1 MIIVPGNSSLGRN
14 FDAAIS
20 FYNYKSTPFNGKSD
34 GTGLN
39 TLTITKQTVVGNACN
54 NVKVGYIVVQTRY
67 AVSEYVN
74 TSYFSACIEN
84 GTCQYGTL
92 RFGGYCACWSGAWGR
107 SCTMDTATPASNN
120 PNAWDQNIPNI
131 KSIYQYDLD
140 AANYVKPFYYDWAN
154 HPTCPIL
161 ANWGTV
167 NATVTKD
174 IPTLNKAFFKDAR
187 LNIYVSQHMVNARA
201 DGVAFLNDNTLNKTN
216 PQCTYPISN
225 DISKQVVN
233 CTDVWYFNIPWTT
246 ASKCGWNS
254 VQQDGFLVLRGQ
266 VIIQNIEWLSNVGE
280 WREIQSVLRIKL
292 RFQQY
297 VQVTVA
303 QDPSVFSTKGLNA
316 AITKQIVAINLGSPA
331 LVELVTVYN
340 YPYMLTNGDLT
351 LTPPGKVAL
360 YTYTQVQQCNVTL
373 NQNCR
378 QRWDA
383 SMKLTTETCTLNGDY
398 RMSWN
403 TACPSFLTQVDC
415 PLLPADVATYVNF
428 SLTSENFC
436 AEVSVDVG
444 LVGNVVS
451 YSDSAYSNLKSA
463 FIVGRTAYFLVSVNS
478 ELNNKGVLPYVASS
492 AIVTFSS
499 TALVSVT
506 VTPKPAGTLIY
517 RLFEN
522 GATANFTSTSYGDLK
537 TNCVSL
543 PAPGPNQV
551 GFSFVF
557 SSELS
562 SGLTKNGQQTFTVS
576 ATVKV
581 TYSNSAGKKRGVLAQ
596 DGTND
601 NTYSADFTPDVS
613 GNTDTTQT
621 STATSSGS
629 GSGSGSASSSQSSS
643 SAVASS
649 STTSNSVIVIASCLL
664 LALGLLI

>member
-1 MIIVPGNSSLGRN
+1 L
-14 FDAAIS
+14 
-20 FYNYKSTPFNGKSD
+20 
-34 GTGLN
+34 
-39 TLTITKQTVVGNACN
+39 
-54 NVKVGYIVVQTRY
+54 
-67 AVSEYVN
+67 
-74 TSYFSACIEN
+74 
-84 GTCQYGTL
+84 
-92 RFGGYCACWSGAWGR
+92 
-107 SCTMDTATPASNN
+107 
-120 PNAWDQNIPNI
+120 
-131 KSIYQYDLD
+131 
-140 AANYVKPFYYDWAN
+140 
-154 HPTCPIL
+154 
-161 ANWGTV
+161 
-167 NATVTKD
+167 
-174 IPTLNKAFFKDAR
+174 
-187 LNIYVSQHMVNARA
+187 
-201 DGVAFLNDNTLNKTN
+201 
-216 PQCTYPISN
+216 
-225 DISKQVVN
+225 
-233 CTDVWYFNIPWTT
+233 
-246 ASKCGWNS
+246 
-254 VQQDGFLVLRGQ
+254 
-266 VIIQNIEWLSNVGE
+266 
-280 WREIQSVLRIKL
+280 
-292 RFQQY
+292 
-297 VQVTVA
+297 
-303 QDPSVFSTKGLNA
+303 
-316 AITKQIVAINLGSPA
+316 
-331 LVELVTVYN
+331 
-340 YPYMLTNGDLT
+340 
-351 LTPPGKVAL
+351 
-360 YTYTQVQQCNVTL
+360 
-373 NQNCR
+373 
-378 QRWDA
+378 
-383 SMKLTTETCTLNGDY
+383 
-398 RMSWN
+398 N
-403 TACPSFLTQVDC
+403 TACPSFLTQQDC

-522 GATANFTSTSYGDLK
+522 GATANFTGTSYGDLK

-543 PAPGPNQV
+543 SAPGPNQV

-562 SGLTKNGQQTFTVS
+562 SNLTKNGQQTFTVS

-629 GSGSGSASSSQSSS
+629 GSGSGSGSSSQSSS
-643 SAVASS
+643 STVASS
-649 STTSNSVIVIASCLL
+649 STSSNSVIVIASCLL